1 LPVFSPFIA
10 DAMTMLA
17 SWSLLGEKVL
27 QATLQLGTI
36 VVCCAAYLVMVF
48 SFDRYWIRHCSDR
61 QNAST

>member
-17 SWSLLGEKVL
+17 KWSLLGEKVW
-27 QATLQLGTI
+27 QATIQLGTI
-36 VVCCAAYLVMVF
+36 VVCCAAYLLMMF
-48 SFDRYWIRHCSDR
+48 SFDRYWIRNCSDR